1 MTVLKTIGVSNS
13 YKKNPLPLA
22 PSPPERG
29 KSNIWLPFLLW
40 RKGSGD
46 GDKLTIQT
54 FGIFVYSITLA
65 IMHFPDDLQHK
76 YELKI
81 KKLDIKLE
89 DIEEHHT
96 RGGGH
101 GGQKINKS
109 TNCVELTHEPTGIT
123 VRFQHHRGLHQN
135 RKDAY
140 ELLIDK
146 IEEEELGV
154 ESELAQKHHKVEK
167 QKQRRS
173 RRSKQKMLEE
183 KHHQSEKKESRKKI
197 EPEEEV

>member
-1 MTVLKTIGVSNS
+1 M
-13 YKKNPLPLA
+13 
-22 PSPPERG
+22 
-29 KSNIWLPFLLW
+29 
-40 RKGSGD
+40 
-46 GDKLTIQT
+46 
-54 FGIFVYSITLA
+54 
-65 IMHFPDDLQHK
+65 
-76 YELKI
+76 
-81 KKLDIKLE
+81 E

-123 VRFQHHRGLHQN
+123 VRYQHHRGLHQN
-135 RKDAY
+135 RKEAY

-146 IEEEELGV
+146 IEEEQLGAK
-154 ESELAQKHHKVEK
+154 SELAQKHHKVEK

-183 KHHQSEKKESRKKI
+183 KHHQSDKKDARKKVG
-197 EPEEEV
+197 EED